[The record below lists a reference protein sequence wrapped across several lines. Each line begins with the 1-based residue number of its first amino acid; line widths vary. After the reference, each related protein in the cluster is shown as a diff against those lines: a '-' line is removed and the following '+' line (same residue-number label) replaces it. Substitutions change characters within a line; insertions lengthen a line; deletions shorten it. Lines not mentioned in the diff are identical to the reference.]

1 MRKGHGVMS
10 MNLSNPTWRKSSY
23 SNGVGGNCVEVGDL
37 PGAKTALRDSKNP
50 DGGVL
55 VFDSRAWTTLVAKV
69 KSGQL

>member
-1 MRKGHGVMS
+1 MDTTDLARA
-10 MNLSNPTWRKSSY
+10 TWRKSSY
-23 SNGVGGNCVEVGDL
+23 SNGGGNCVEVADL
-37 PGAKTALRDSKNP
+37 SNGTRALRDSKNP